1 MVRSAPVPRIR
12 IGSRT
17 RSPRAASP
25 ARGPRLALLLLVSA
39 LLLPVPPL
47 VGTAAAADPPSTVI
61 LISLDGT
68 TPEQVRDP
76 ALPTLEAMIREGA
89 AAERLIPAF
98 PTNTF
103 PNHVTFA
110 TGVAPERH
118 GIVNNV
124 FRDPE
129 RGRFSYENDPTWI
142 RVEPLWSLA
151 GRHGVVSA
159 AFHWVGS
166 QGPWRS
172 GRGPR
177 HWVPFDAGTPAR
189 EKVERILGWLDLED
203 PAERPRLIT
212 SWLPGADRAGHRH
225 GPGAPEVRRALRRQD
240 AELGRLVEG
249 IAERGLWPST
259 TLLVVSDHGMLAVER
274 RVDLRAA
281 LEAAGVDARVLG
293 AGGFATLVAAD
304 PEAAS
309 RAVGVARELGLEAW
323 RRERAPAGLPVDDPR
338 FGDAVVLAPPGTV
351 IGRGDASGWLA
362 RLRAW
367 LGGSSGGAHGYR
379 PELPGMAGIFLARGA
394 GVPPGAPLGAVR
406 AVDVAPTVLALL
418 GLPVPERMEGT
429 PLLGRGDAVP
439 SAP

>member
-1 MVRSAPVPRIR
+1 MVRSGPVPRIR
-12 IGSRT
+12 RLPSR
-17 RSPRAASP
+17 P
-25 ARGPRLALLLLVSA
+25 ATSRRP
-39 LLLPVPPL
+39 LLPALVLPLLAVGAGAGAAEAGPAGADRPPR
-47 VGTAAAADPPSTVI
+47 TVI
-61 LISLDGT
+61 LLSLDGT
-68 TPEQVRDP
+68 TPEQARDP
-76 ALPTLEAMIREGA
+76 ELATLAEMIREGA

-151 GRHGVVSA
+151 DRRGVVSA

-177 HWVPFDAGTPAR
+177 HWVPFDAGTPVR
-189 EKVERILGWLDLED
+189 EKVDRILGWLDLDD
-203 PAERPRLIT
+203 PAERPRLVT

-240 AELGRLVEG
+240 AELGRLMAG
-249 IAERGLWPST
+249 IGDRDLWGT
-259 TLLVVSDHGMLAVER
+259 TVVLVVSDHGMRAVER
-274 RVDLRAA
+274 RIDLRAA
-281 LEAAGVDARVLG
+281 LQEAGVDAEVLG
-293 AGGFATLVAAD
+293 GGGFATLVAAD
-304 PEAAS
+304 PAAAA
-309 RAVGVARELGLEAW
+309 RAVEVARGLGLEAW
-323 RRERAPAGLPVDDPR
+323 RRERAPAEIPVDDPR
-338 FGDAVVLAPPGTV
+338 FGHAVVVAPPGTV
-351 IGRGDASGWLA
+351 LSRGGAKGWMT
-362 RLRAW
+362 RLWAW
-367 LGGSSGGAHGYR
+367 LGGSRGGAHGYR
-379 PELPGMAGIFLARGA
+379 TDVPEMAGIFLARGA
-394 GVPPGAPLGAVR
+394 GVEPGAELGTVR

-418 GLPVPERMEGT
+418 DLPIPEPMEGA
-429 PLLGRGDAVP
+429 PLLGSEDAVP
-439 SAP
+439 SRP

>member
-1 MVRSAPVPRIR
+1 MVRSGPVPRTR
-12 IGSRT
+12 RRRLRPATSRL
-17 RSPRAASP
+17 RLRGPALVLALLAAGHGAGAAPASP
-25 ARGPRLALLLLVSA
+25 ARAEPPPR
-39 LLLPVPPL
+39 
-47 VGTAAAADPPSTVI
+47 TVI

-68 TPEQVRDP
+68 TPEQARDP
-76 ALPTLEAMIREGA
+76 DLAALAAMIREGA

-142 RVEPLWSLA
+142 RVEPLWSLVE
-151 GRHGVVSA
+151 RHGIVSA

-189 EKVERILGWLDLED
+189 EKVDRILTWLDLDD
-203 PAERPRLIT
+203 PAERPRLVT

-225 GPGAPEVRRALRRQD
+225 GPDAPEVRRALRRQD
-240 AELGRLVEG
+240 AELGRLMAG
-249 IAERGLWPST
+249 IAARGLWDST
-259 TLLVVSDHGMLAVER
+259 VVLVVSDHGMHAVER

-281 LEAAGVDARVLG
+281 LEEAGVAAEVLG
-293 AGGFATLVAAD
+293 GGGFATLVAAD
-304 PEAAS
+304 PAATA
-309 RAVGVARELGLEAW
+309 RAVEVARGLGLEAW
-323 RRERAPAGLPVDDPR
+323 RRERAPAGIPVGDPR
-338 FGDAVVLAPPGTV
+338 FGDAVVVAPPGTV
-351 IGRGDASGWLA
+351 LSRGGATGWLA
-362 RLRAW
+362 GLWAW
-367 LGGSSGGAHGYR
+367 LGGSRGGAHGHR
-379 PELPGMAGIFLARGA
+379 PEVPEMAGILLARGA
-394 GVPPGAPLGAVR
+394 GVPPGTELGTVR

-418 GLPVPERMEGT
+418 DVPIPEHLEGA
-429 PLLGRGDAVP
+429 PLLGSEDAIP
-439 SAP
+439 